1 VRAQV
6 NGLDAYVGTY
16 QGQLQGLG
24 NVAALAAAPTARIS
38 LRRQRP
44 AAGPGNR
51 VPERHVEKSPELAFA
66 EPFYDSVR
74 IGSYAIDLHPTTA
87 GDNYFDVDARP
98 FQIPLGALLP
108 QRLENCCRPART
120 SAAPTSPMA
129 VTGRINTASSMPQSL
144 MT

>member
-38 LRRQRP
+38 LRRQRLV
-44 AAGPGNR
+44 AGPGHR

-66 EPFYDSVR
+66 EPFFERSIYRSTSHGRLKTRTGHRVAPR
-74 IGSYAIDLHPTTA
+74 RGGGGSK
-87 GDNYFDVDARP
+87 
-98 FQIPLGALLP
+98 
-108 QRLENCCRPART
+108 
-120 SAAPTSPMA
+120 
-129 VTGRINTASSMPQSL
+129 
-144 MT
+144 